1 MNVRLTIL
9 LAVVALMIGATW
21 AIIEFTDVVFREDP
35 DPDEPW
41 LYHIDE
47 TDITFIEVIHDGNG
61 VQYERDSGSHQW
73 RIIGD
78 PDYPVF
84 QQKWGGTPLLLSGP
98 RVNRGLKETIND
110 PAQYGLDPPES
121 IVRVADWA
129 GNTFE
134 FHMGIPTPD
143 GGNQYARLVGDDALF
158 TVPAVWADVVNRL
171 ADEPPYGR
179 LFDLEL
185 PEIWVVEVEAKGSAA
200 VYFVEGDR
208 WLVHSG
214 KPPVDPETSPPVLR
228 RMVPMA
234 DSAGCPARRHN
245 CGCTPGG
252 QGRRT
257 AGGIRFRASGRPGCD
272 RPQGE
277 GPGGDPARRRSH
289 RQRQLVCANG
299 KQHGRNP
306 VFDGEVA
313 PGRNRVPGDRSPCPP
328 ELGAAHNERGGRF
341 TEHWRRRIEQLNQ
354 SQGEMRRR
362 IG

>member
-84 QQKWGGTPLLLSGP
+84 QRKWGGTPLLLSGP

-134 FHMGIPTPD
+134 FHMGVPTPD

-214 KPPVDPETSPPVLR
+214 KPPVDPETSPPVSEEWFRWLTMLAAPR
-228 RMVPMA
+228 VDTIVDARLEDRDEERLEEFGFVPP
-234 DSAGCPARRHN
+234 DVRVVIARR
-245 CGCTPGG
+245 G
-252 QGRRT
+252 QDPVEIQLAEGPRGSDSWYART
-257 AGGIRFRASGRPGCD
+257 ANSTDETLFSMEKSRLEGIESLATNPLAHPSWEPPSTSGVD
-272 RPQGE
+272 DSQNTGE
-277 GPGGDPARRRSH
+277 GESS
-289 RQRQLVCANG
+289 N
-299 KQHGRNP
+299 
-306 VFDGEVA
+306 
-313 PGRNRVPGDRSPCPP
+313 
-328 ELGAAHNERGGRF
+328 
-341 TEHWRRRIEQLNQ
+341 
-354 SQGEMRRR
+354 
-362 IG
+362 